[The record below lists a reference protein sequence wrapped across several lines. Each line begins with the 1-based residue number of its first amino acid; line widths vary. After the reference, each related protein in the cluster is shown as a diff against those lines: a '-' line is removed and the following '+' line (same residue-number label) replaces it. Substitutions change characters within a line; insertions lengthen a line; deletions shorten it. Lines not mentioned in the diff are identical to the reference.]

1 MSENIAGNGKKSGQI
16 FWRIIRL
23 LVACYIITGVFLAVL
38 AFVVY
43 KMSPSE
49 NFVSGAILFAYVLS
63 TFIGGMILGKMMGKR
78 KYLWGIIFGILYFLV
93 VFVVS
98 IIMNP
103 VVGETFRNTVTI
115 FLLCV
120 SGGMLGGMLG

>member
-43 KMSPSE
+43 KISPSE
-49 NFVSGAILFAYVLS
+49 QFVSGAILFSYVLS

-78 KYLWGIIFGILYFLV
+78 KYLWGIVFGLMYFAV
-93 VFVVS
+93 VFAVS
-98 IIMNP
+98 LTMNP
-103 VVGETFRNTVTI
+103 VVGETFRNAVTVCM
-115 FLLCV
+115 LCI